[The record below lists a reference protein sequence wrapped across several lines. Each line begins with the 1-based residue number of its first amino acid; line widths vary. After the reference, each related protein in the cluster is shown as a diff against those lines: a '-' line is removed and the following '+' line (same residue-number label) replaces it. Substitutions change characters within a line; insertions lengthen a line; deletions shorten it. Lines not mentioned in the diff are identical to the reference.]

1 MCHVEHKTLFC
12 SAFLLLRG
20 FSCLPSYPVT
30 SRQHWQLTLDPHT
43 AENHL
48 WRANETAIN
57 EPIRTS
63 ISIYTQE
70 FRGRVWANPGHPII
84 FLLFSTL
91 FPPFTDPLHPSALHP
106 QRGCSNFKQ
115 STVCMGAMGFDCE
128 SSTGEESLG
137 DRFVYAPDQAN
148 QNLGPIQTL
157 LI

>member
-30 SRQHWQLTLDPHT
+30 SRQRWQLTLDPHT

-70 FRGRVWANPGHPII
+70 FRGRVWSNPGHPII

-91 FPPFTDPLHPSALHP
+91 SFLRLQTRSIPLLCTHRGDAVTLNRALFVWERWALTASLP
-106 QRGCSNFKQ
+106 LARRAW
-115 STVCMGAMGFDCE
+115 V
-128 SSTGEESLG
+128 TGSFML
-137 DRFVYAPDQAN
+137 Q
-148 QNLGPIQTL
+148 IK
-157 LI
+157 LIKI